1 MTSDA
6 VPLRIERVRPI
17 RPVPVVR
24 PGPGRATATHHPPSS
39 IEPIAAEVDGDDEDA
54 PFAEA
59 WGRLRVW
66 WDQTTFYLFSADSW
80 RR

>member
-17 RPVPVVR
+17 RPVPVAR
-24 PGPGRATATHHPPSS
+24 HGTDLPTLPPDPASA
-39 IEPIAAEVDGDDEDA
+39 IEPIAAELDGDDDDS